1 MTENKAKIE
10 KKIEER
16 AAEIAE
22 SQAERAEAALLELI
36 SIPSYQGAAEPGAPF
51 GREPGRVLQKVAEL
65 AERLG
70 FVVRRTD
77 HYVIADLGDGM
88 APDTMGVLCHADVV
102 PFGEGWHFA
111 PTGEIVADRIYG
123 RGALDDKGPLVALLF
138 ALAGVRDAAAEL
150 GGRMARPVRVIIGA
164 NEESGSLCMQ
174 KYVREENIPAF
185 GFSPDANFPVIFA
198 EKGIA
203 LMSATADV
211 AVGHIISMHAG
222 TVVNAVPGNAEAV
235 LDGIAVEDV
244 KKAINAIKTD
254 ENAECV
260 SDGNGVKEGVK
271 QGLKKGVIVDEIAKN
286 RAAIRAVG
294 RAAHGSQPEKGINAA
309 GGLLRALSAIPLLS
323 EEAELVERVGCLFG
337 SDHTGRT
344 AGIACSDEVSGALT
358 LNLGVVDWQ
367 DGRCRLALDMRYPVT
382 ADFAGIYRRLSDACA
397 ANGLKLTI
405 DEHKEP
411 LYVPKDSE
419 LVMKLLELYR
429 EYEPDAEA
437 LAIGGGT
444 YCRSFS
450 NFVAFG
456 PLRRTTADLM
466 HQADEYI
473 TREDFAFLRE
483 IYARA
488 IWRLA
493 GDR

>member
-1 MTENKAKIE
+1 MTQDIIQDKIRVEMQENRKIKE
-10 KKIEER
+10 K

-22 SQAERAEAALLELI
+22 NQAERAEAALLELI
-36 SIPSYQGAAEPGAPF
+36 GIPSYQEAAEPGAPF
-51 GREPGRVLQKVAEL
+51 GRGPELALQKAADL
-65 AERLG
+65 AEELG
-70 FVVRRTD
+70 FAVRRTD
-77 HYVIADLGDGM
+77 HYVIADLGDGT

-123 RGALDDKGPLVALLF
+123 RGSLDDKGPLVASLF
-138 ALAGVRDAAAEL
+138 ALAAVRDAAAEL
-150 GGRMARPVRVIIGA
+150 GGRLNHPVRVIIGA

-174 KYVREENIPAF
+174 KYVREESIPAF

-203 LMSATADV
+203 LMSATADI
-211 AVGHIISMHAG
+211 AAGHLVSMQAG
-222 TVVNAVPGNAEAV
+222 TVVNAVPGSAEAV
-235 LDGIAVEDV
+235 LDGIRTEEAE
-244 KKAINAIKTD
+244 KAIELAKSAESIKSAGSDINAGCVLE
-254 ENAECV
+254 ENRV
-260 SDGNGVKEGVK
+260 
-271 QGLKKGVIVDEIAKN
+271 
-286 RAAIRAVG
+286 AIRVVG
-294 RAAHGSQPEKGINAA
+294 KAAHGSQPEKGVNAA
-309 GGLLRALSAIPLLS
+309 AGLLRVLASLPLLP
-323 EEAELVERVGCLFG
+323 EEAGLVERIGQLFG
-337 SDHTGRT
+337 NDYTGEA
-344 AGIACSDEVSGALT
+344 AGIACADEVSGALT
-358 LNLGVVDWQ
+358 LNLGVVDWR
-367 DGRCRLALDMRYPVT
+367 DGHCRLALDMRYPVT
-382 ADFAGIYRRLSDACA
+382 ADFAGIYRRLSDVCA
-397 ANGLKLTI
+397 ANGLELTV

-473 TREDFAFLRE
+473 TREDFAFLRK
-483 IYARA
+483 IYAQA

-493 GDR
+493 GEC